1 MHSCLSKAITIIA
14 MVVLLASSA
23 LHPQSVHAAS
33 FTIDNNFIN
42 NAKQKAQVEESGYI
56 QGEDCTHWLSWF
68 LETVYGMPT
77 SFGSSWTDTL
87 VHHLINDGDA
97 TVITGNG
104 QYDSGGF
111 VPVSQVPSYL
121 ASLDSTLLENGGSRE
136 YIFAYKWTSNYATSA
151 LADHLAAYVG
161 GKQVV
166 SHGINDGS
174 GIYTWSHEY
183 NLVPRAWN
191 GFSGMNQVAI
201 IALSNGS
208 TASPPPAPSAG
219 QNILQNGNFAANA
232 PSTSDPPGWTR
243 LPASGGLMNAAT
255 YLNSGLP
262 TASGF
267 GANSPFLETNT
278 SVGGGSVYQDITNYT
293 FNQGAP
299 FLAGVWVRSPT
310 GQPLALSFNLWETGG
325 TPSQGD
331 NVGYTTSGSDW
342 QFIMIQHSIASPNRS
357 ALRFQVYLNTPN
369 ANYDVGN
376 AFLMA
381 QPSPDVLYGGQYV
394 GQSVPP
400 AQMTP
405 GQQVTASFTVRNTG
419 QLPWYRADSTPP
431 GNNPI
436 YLGGDQP
443 QNRSSAF
450 YTPGQ
455 GWQSPGRIAMD
466 QARVDPGQNAT
477 FTYVATAPAQIGVY
491 TEHFDVVLDAQN
503 PLLPNRWFGTGLNWT
518 TSVYSVGCGD
528 DRADQFMDAYNR
540 VGGTAELGAPSQ
552 CADWYDTNN
561 PGTLMTVQ
569 RFDHTADFGPS
580 LISHDQ
586 PDDTPRDSIPA
597 FVTRSGVGG
606 AYMNTFGG
614 PGGSLGVPTSDEYNT
629 GTGAAENFAHGALLW
644 NNGNPMAQYW
654 PTTFAG
660 WKAEYWDRPNSFDG
674 QNAFVGPPTYVD
686 DEPAITY
693 DWGTNGPANGHIG
706 VWSAHFSARWT
717 RTLTFAP
724 GSYTFTMVV
733 DDGGRLLIDGAPVID
748 QWHDAN
754 RATYTWTGDLSGSHS
769 MEMDYYQNGDN
780 AVAQLA
786 WVQNIPPTN
795 TPTDTPAP
803 TNVPVSTPVP
813 SATQGDVSIPTN
825 TPLPATAVPPAP
837 TNTTAP
843 VSTATPTP
851 TNTATSTATALPVPS
866 ATGTPTPTDTPM
878 SPSPTMTPPPAPTMP
893 APPPAV
899 PTNTTAP
906 TSAASIPTA
915 PPSSTPGSN
924 PVTAPTPAVAP
935 PSPIRPTS
943 TPARPTALPP
953 MPSPTTYAPEPQTPT
968 PNPTPPLTVR
978 MAGQS
983 VTSGNTLTITIHTSP
998 RAKVTLALSVTTS
1011 RTTFTG
1017 TGKHRRRVSRTI
1029 WLYHLTGGGTADKR
1043 GGYIGKLRVSYAP
1056 AKSTR
1061 ASLTVTART
1070 ARGVVTRTTWV
1081 AIQPRRRYGRR

>member
-1 MHSCLSKAITIIA
+1 VHSCLSKAITIIA

-42 NAKQKAQVEESGYI
+42 NAKQKVQVAEPGYI

-77 SFGSSWTDTL
+77 SFGSNWTDTL

-97 TVITGNG
+97 TVVTGDG

-111 VPVSQVPSYL
+111 IPVSQVPSYL

-136 YIFAYKWTSNYATSA
+136 YIFAYKWTASYATSA

-201 IALSNGS
+201 IALINGA
-208 TASPPPAPSAG
+208 TASPPTSNPIENIDSPPDQPDPGNTVAGKLTISGWAIDQASSSGTGVDRVDIYADSQAGPGHSA
-219 QNILQNGNFAANA
+219 IASISNFSPRPDVANVYG
-232 PSTSDPPGWTR
+232 SQF
-243 LPASGGLMNAAT
+243 
-255 YLNSGLP
+255 LNSGYS
-262 TASGF
+262 TTIDINGW
-267 GANSPFLETNT
+267 ANGTHTLY
-278 SVGGGSVYQDITNYT
+278 VYEHSTI
-293 FNQGAP
+293 
-299 FLAGVWVRSPT
+299 
-310 GQPLALSFNLWETGG
+310 
-325 TPSQGD
+325 
-331 NVGYTTSGSDW
+331 SGSW
-342 QFIMIQHSIASPNRS
+342 PYQTR
-357 ALRFQVYLNTPN
+357 
-369 ANYDVGN
+369 
-376 AFLMA
+376 
-381 QPSPDVLYGGQYV
+381 
-394 GQSVPP
+394 
-400 AQMTP
+400 
-405 GQQVTASFTVRNTG
+405 SFTVDNAVG
-419 QLPWYRADSTPP
+419 SL
-431 GNNPI
+431 
-436 YLGGDQP
+436 DQP
-443 QNRSSAF
+443 SNQTVASNVPLLGWACDPAASSGTGIDMVDMYVDGLAGQGGTFVTRLTSFSDRSDVVTAGFGQHCLTSGFSTTLGVDGWGNGTHTLYMYAHSIQYGWSQHF
-450 YTPGQ
+450 NTQQFTVAHTPGC
-455 GWQSPGRIAMD
+455 S
-466 QARVDPGQNAT
+466 
-477 FTYVATAPAQIGVY
+477 
-491 TEHFDVVLDAQN
+491 
-503 PLLPNRWFGTGLNWT
+503 
-518 TSVYSVGCGD
+518 S
-528 DRADQFMDAYNR
+528 DRAGQFADAYNR

-552 CADWYDTNN
+552 CAGWYDTNN
-561 PGTLMTVQ
+561 PGTLMMVQ

-660 WKAEYWDRPNSFDG
+660 WKAEYWDRPNSSDG

-724 GSYTFTMVV
+724 RSYTFTMVV

-786 WVQNIPPTN
+786 WAQNIPPTN
-795 TPTDTPAP
+795 TPTDTQAP

-924 PVTAPTPAVAP
+924 PVTAPIPAVAP

-998 RAKVTLALSVTTS
+998 RAKIALALYVTTT

-1029 WLYHLTGGGTADKR
+1029 WLYHLTGGGTVDKR
-1043 GGYIGKLRVSYAP
+1043 GGYIGKLHVSYAP
-1056 AKSTR
+1056 AKPTR